1 MKPSLN
7 SPWTSHAC
15 ARRLLEEYKKYGKLI
30 VAFDFD
36 NTIFDYYNRGLDCK
50 DIIDLLAECSNKGF
64 TMILFTCEED
74 DERLKW
80 KKEYCNHYGIRVD
93 YVNESPIYNTKKPYF
108 NILLDD
114 RAGLE
119 EAMDTLNSVIQ
130 IIDKNECNKSDQA

>member
-7 SPWTSHAC
+7 SPWTRHAC
-15 ARRLLEEYKKYGKLI
+15 AQRPLEEYKKYGKLI

-36 NTIFDYYNRGLDCK
+36 NTIFDYYNRGLYCK

-80 KKEYCNHYGIRVD
+80 KKKYCNHYGIRVD
-93 YVNESPIYNTKKPYF
+93 HVDESPIYNTKKLYF
-108 NILLDD
+108 HILLDD

-119 EAMDTLNSVIQ
+119 EAMNTLNAVIQ
-130 IIDKNECNKSDQA
+130 IIDKNECNKSNQT